1 MLNTPTEL
9 SHDLP
14 ASDDADLTET
24 ADELEA
30 VAEDEPK
37 IEKPVSK
44 TKEAEDEGEIF
55 YQIGDIE
62 ITQNRLRELQDS
74 EFRQSDYTRKMQA
87 VANEKKTAS
96 TQTDA
101 ALAALSAIEQ
111 ILDEDEKTI
120 DWDYLST
127 SEVKATEAK
136 FKARR
141 DAINAAKTAQSGTKE
156 AITKERIA
164 AENEKLTAAF
174 PEWSGKG
181 GEAKRKADNDLAMK
195 WAQKNGHDNE
205 SFSRLDTSLDFVTLI
220 KAARYDQLKESNPAT
235 TKQVKQAPKSLK
247 SNQNTPAKPK
257 TLADK
262 FYGKKG

>member
-1 MLNTPTEL
+1 MLNTPSEL

-14 ASDDADLTET
+14 VTDDADLKET
-24 ADELEA
+24 TDELET
-30 VAEDEPK
+30 VAETEEIDGELP
-37 IEKPVSK
+37 
-44 TKEAEDEGEIF
+44 EDDNEGET
-55 YQIGDIE
+55 YYKIGDVE
-62 ITQNRLRELQDS
+62 ITQNRLKELQES
-74 EFRQSDYTRKMQA
+74 ELRQSDYTRKMQA

-96 TQTDA
+96 AQTES

-141 DAINAAKTAQSGTKE
+141 DAINAAKTAQSETKE

-164 AENEKLTAAF
+164 AENEKLTAAY

-181 GEAKRKADNDLAMK
+181 GEAKRKADNELAMQY
-195 WAQKNGHDNE
+195 AQSIGHDNE
-205 SFSRLDTSLDFVTLI
+205 SFGRYTDHRDFIMLLD
-220 KAARYDQLKESNPAT
+220 AAKYRALKKSNPAS

-262 FYGKKG
+262 FYGKG

>member
-1 MLNTPTEL
+1 MLNTPSEL

-14 ASDDADLTET
+14 VTEESDLNET
-24 ADELEA
+24 TDELET
-30 VAEDEPK
+30 VAETEE
-37 IEKPVSK
+37 IEGEQD
-44 TKEAEDEGEIF
+44 EAEDAEETS

-62 ITQNRLRELQDS
+62 ITPKRLKELQAS

-96 TQTDA
+96 AQTES

-164 AENEKLTAAF
+164 AENEKLTAAY

-181 GEAKRKADNDLAMK
+181 GEAKRKADNELAMQY
-195 WAQKNGHDNE
+195 AQSIGHDNE
-205 SFSRLDTSLDFVTLI
+205 SFGRYTDHRDFIMLLD
-220 KAARYDQLKESNPAT
+220 AAKYRALKKSNPAT
-235 TKQVKQAPKSLK
+235 TRQVKQAPKSLK